1 MQMFAMVL
9 ISCGIFSFLV
19 SELNSI
25 IRQLYSVSNDIS
37 RNISGMNIKK
47 YTRSLEKSAEKYQKA
62 VNKLHKIK

>member
-1 MQMFAMVL
+1 MNRYL
-9 ISCGIFSFLV
+9 RNEIGDCI

-37 RNISGMNIKK
+37 RNISGMNTKK

-62 VNKLHKIK
+62 VNKLYKIK